1 VKKFSYFYYAK
12 FFNTK
17 GHFNFCMMIAIP
29 TLFKEVFLIKPLVH
43 KDARGSFREGYKGKD
58 FQRLIGSQI
67 DFCQDNLTDSKKGV
81 LRGLHY
87 QLPPFSQ
94 SKLVTVLQGSV
105 LDVVVD
111 IRKGSPTFGK
121 HFSQEL
127 SAKNQLQ
134 LFVPRGFAH
143 GYITLSASSLFMYK
157 VDQYYHPK
165 SEGSIAPDD
174 PNLGIDWRLPKSE
187 WIQSEKDQNHPALD
201 QTKLFDYKEDL
212 YA

>member
-1 VKKFSYFYYAK
+1 M
-12 FFNTK
+12 T
-17 GHFNFCMMIAIP
+17 AIP
-29 TLFKEVFLIKPLVH
+29 TLFKEVFLLKPELH
-43 KDARGSFREGYKGKD
+43 KDTRGSFLEAYKQKS
-58 FQRLIGSQI
+58 FEKLICKKI
-67 DFCQDNLTDSKKGV
+67 EFCQDNYTTSKKGV

-94 SKLVTVLQGSV
+94 SKLVSVLKGSV

-111 IRKGSPTFGK
+111 IRKGSPTFGR

-127 SAKNQLQ
+127 SAENQLQ

-143 GYITLSASSLFMYK
+143 GYITLSEDSIFMYK
-157 VDQYYHPK
+157 VDNYYQPD

-174 PNLGIDWRLPKSE
+174 PDLGIDWKLPKPE
-187 WIQSEKDQNHPALD
+187 WIRSEKDQKHPNLSEAS
-201 QTKLFDYKEDL
+201 LFDYKQDL